1 MSGARI
7 GAVVRKELRDY
18 RRNRF
23 IVVTMAIS
31 ALIFAGLPMADVF
44 SFAPSTPSTALN
56 KLVGLSLL
64 YMLIIPVVVPATI
77 AAYAIVGE
85 RDQGT
90 LEPLLTTPV
99 TREELILG
107 KALAALVPALGVAYA
122 VFGFFLLM
130 VHFFAH
136 PEIAS
141 AIFGSP
147 KLYAQLIFTPL
158 LSGWSIWVGLTVS
171 ARVHDVRV
179 AQQLTMFGSLPPL
192 ALTSLM
198 TFGLVSP
205 TFTLALVLA
214 LALLVVDSA
223 GWRLVATIVDRERL
237 ITGSKPARNR
247 ARPESSPLFASDEER
262 YREGAE
268 VTATLMLSRSSR
280 RGVIAPRQDW
290 EIEIDGRS
298 AGTVARGQTVEL
310 PIEAGQHTLRVRSH
324 RLRSR
329 IRSFEAAEGET
340 VSFSCRGQM
349 FWFMYFVSLLQPEI
363 AIILKRD

>member
-44 SFAPSTPSTALN
+44 SFAPSTPSTALS

-107 KALAALVPALGVAYA
+107 KALAALVPALGVAYF

-158 LSGWSIWVGLTVS
+158 LSAWSIWVGLTVS
-171 ARVHDVRV
+171 ARVRDVRV

-205 TFTLALVLA
+205 TFTLALILAIVLVA
-214 LALLVVDSA
+214 VDGAGWLLVAAV
-223 GWRLVATIVDRERL
+223 VDRERL
-237 ITGSKPARNR
+237 ITGSRPTRVR
-247 ARPESSPLFASDEER
+247 ARLESPPLLAPDR
-262 YREGAE
+262 GTGAMGK
-268 VTATLMLSRSSR
+268 ATLMLSRSSR
-280 RGVIAPRQDW
+280 HGVIAPGQDW
-290 EIEIDGRS
+290 EIEIDGQT
-298 AGTVARGQTVEL
+298 AGTIARGQTVEL
-310 PIEAGQHTLRVRSH
+310 PIEAGRHTLCLRSH
-324 RLRSR
+324 RFRSR
-329 IRSFEAAEGET
+329 LRSFEAAEGET